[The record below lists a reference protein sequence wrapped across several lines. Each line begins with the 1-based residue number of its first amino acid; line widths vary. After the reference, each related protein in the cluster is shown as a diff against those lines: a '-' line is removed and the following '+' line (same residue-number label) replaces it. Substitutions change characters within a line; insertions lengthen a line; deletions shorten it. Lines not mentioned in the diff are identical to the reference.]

1 MHVVTAFFQIAMDGF
16 SFIVTVVSVVSL
28 ISGCDFPLVWNAVFQ
43 EAEDPIYL
51 ALSLHIYEAV
61 DGSNML
67 LLVSSK
73 KQWMLLSICCHC
85 TFN

>member
-16 SFIVTVVSVVSL
+16 SCIVTVVSVVSL

-51 ALSLHIYEAV
+51 ALSLHIYEALDGFQYVVTGLFQKAV
-61 DGSNML
+61 DVAFNML
-67 LLVSSK
+67 SLH
-73 KQWMLLSICCHC
+73 I
-85 TFN
+85 